1 MTQTRQFVESKS
13 SCLNYHFNLATKRW
27 MTSTPKIRNGIQQF
41 TIDMRTTK
49 YTMIYWQEEEKSNT
63 GCHMFL
69 SIFIFTIHM
78 FLFIAH
84 YVGLTSNVY
93 LWASQE
99 CTSQKLV
106 TDAYFCVNRN
116 KLSPCHLLLKRAC
129 TFFFA
134 QCTMKLKNRMHWK
147 WQTKT
152 LNPKRGAFFGWKFG
166 YIIITF

>member
-1 MTQTRQFVESKS
+1 MFKLSFQLSNQKVNDF
-13 SCLNYHFNLATKRW
+13 H
-27 MTSTPKIRNGIQQF
+27 
-41 TIDMRTTK
+41 TIDRRTISYSKNADDLLRGEGSPSLIK
-49 YTMIYWQEEEKSNT
+49 YWF
-63 GCHMFL
+63 CHMFL

-134 QCTMKLKNRMHWK
+134 QCTMKLKNMMHWK
-147 WQTKT
+147 GQTKT
-152 LNPKRGAFFGWKFG
+152 LNAKRGSFFG
-166 YIIITF
+166 